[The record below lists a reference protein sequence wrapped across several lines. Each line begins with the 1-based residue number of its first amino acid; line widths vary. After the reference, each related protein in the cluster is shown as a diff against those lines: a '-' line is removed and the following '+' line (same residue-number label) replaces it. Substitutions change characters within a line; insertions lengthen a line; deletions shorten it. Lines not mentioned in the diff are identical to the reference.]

1 MELPDMDTR
10 LLSPEDLV
18 RVTGAKRYSKQR
30 RWFKEQFG
38 IDVVRRDNSSIVM
51 TWDTFDQLIA
61 KRAGVTLA
69 PSVGAKRVDLC
80 YD

>member
-1 MELPDMDTR
+1 MNER

-18 RVTGAKRYSKQR
+18 RITHAKRYSKQR

-38 IDVVRRDNSSIVM
+38 IDVVCRDNGSVVM
-51 TWDTFDQLIA
+51 AWATFEGLLQKKYGLQLDPI
-61 KRAGVTLA
+61 KA
-69 PSVGAKRVDLC
+69 PERRVDLC

>member
-1 MELPDMDTR
+1 
-10 LLSPEDLV
+10 
-18 RVTGAKRYSKQR
+18 
-30 RWFKEQFG
+30 
-38 IDVVRRDNSSIVM
+38 M